1 MSEDMLSEETS
12 DYFIEEMVLKLIK
25 EGVDHREI
33 MVTVAP
39 PSLDLGGAVTIASV
53 DCGDGSIKRYL
64 RVKFLENRR
73 EQGRLWLKH
82 GYMPSGVSFF
92 LWEKCRALLLCF
104 ILCFVF
110 IFLFLFLSYEHICL
124 LVSLIKSRNLSHLSP
139 LFNFSSSC
147 V

>member
-12 DYFIEEMVLKLIK
+12 DYFMEEMVLKLIK

-104 ILCFVF
+104 ILCFFCGCTRSIETSVNADVLPQDPHVVNKVNVGASF
-110 IFLFLFLSYEHICL
+110 KGSW
-124 LVSLIKSRNLSHLSP
+124 
-139 LFNFSSSC
+139 
-147 V
+147 